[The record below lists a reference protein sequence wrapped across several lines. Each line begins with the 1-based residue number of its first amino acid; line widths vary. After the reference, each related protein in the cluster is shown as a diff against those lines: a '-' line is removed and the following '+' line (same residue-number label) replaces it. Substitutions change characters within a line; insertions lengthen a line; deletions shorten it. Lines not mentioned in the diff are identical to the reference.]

1 MSLSLWGND
10 TTTHLVEDQ
19 TRAGQG
25 AIIPDLSFS
34 LILELVI
41 GSVFLTGN
49 RHAMAQTPQLQ
60 QHTQHLSE
68 MPRGKHACCA

>member
-10 TTTHLVEDQ
+10 STTHLVEDQ

-34 LILELVI
+34 LIWELVI
-41 GSVFLTGN
+41 GSVFLAGN

-60 QHTQHLSE
+60 
-68 MPRGKHACCA
+68 

>member
-10 TTTHLVEDQ
+10 TTAHLVEDQ

-25 AIIPDLSFS
+25 AIIPDLHFS

-41 GSVFLTGN
+41 GSVFL
-49 RHAMAQTPQLQ
+49 A
-60 QHTQHLSE
+60 
-68 MPRGKHACCA
+68 